1 METIAKHRHARS
13 SAQKV
18 RLVADLIRGKK
29 VSQALETLTY
39 TNKKAAGLVKKVLE
53 SAIANA
59 EHNDGADIDDLKVTK
74 IFVDEGPSMKRIM
87 PRAKR
92 SCRSHPEA
100 HQPHYCGCVRSLRL
114 WRLAMGQKVHPNGIR
129 LGIVKAWNSTWYA
142 NTKEFA
148 DNLDSDFKVRQF
160 LTKELAKAS
169 VSRIVIER
177 PAKSIRVT
185 IHTARPG
192 IVIGKKGEDVEKLR
206 KVVADIA
213 GVPAQ
218 INIAEVRKPELDA
231 KLVADSITSQLERR
245 VMFRRAMKRAVQ
257 NAMRLGAK
265 GIKVEVSGRLGGAEI
280 ARTEWY
286 REGRVPLH
294 TLRADIDYNTSE
306 AHTTYGV
313 IGVKVWIFK
322 GEILGGMAAVEQPEP
337 AAQPKKQQRKG
348 RK

>member
-1 METIAKHRHARS
+1 
-13 SAQKV
+13 
-18 RLVADLIRGKK
+18 
-29 VSQALETLTY
+29 
-39 TNKKAAGLVKKVLE
+39 
-53 SAIANA
+53 
-59 EHNDGADIDDLKVTK
+59 
-74 IFVDEGPSMKRIM
+74 
-87 PRAKR
+87 
-92 SCRSHPEA
+92 
-100 HQPHYCGCVRSLRL
+100 
-114 WRLAMGQKVHPNGIR
+114 MGQKVHPNGIR
-129 LGIVKAWNSTWYA
+129 LGIVKPWNSTWFA

-148 DNLDSDFKVRQF
+148 DNLDSDFKVRQY

-257 NAMRLGAK
+257 NAMRLGA
-265 GIKVEVSGRLGGAEI
+265 AEI

-322 GEILGGMAAVEQPEP
+322 GEILGGMAAVEQPEKP